1 MLFLFA
7 IFPINNASLIADSV
21 IIGLF
26 IGLSS
31 VRYLMQSNN
40 SVSAVAAMS
49 AVELKPQRLAQR
61 LAQLLESDVD
71 SDSDIDGLNNNDW
84 DDDASN
90 NDGLNNEAQQTLG
103 DANADSQG
111 DDIKSA
117 RFRKLQKKLRK
128 LVSWAIRDYNMIE
141 DGDVVMVCISGGK
154 DSFTLLDILL
164 FLKKIAPIQFDVIAV
179 NLDQKQP
186 DYPEDILPNYL
197 TKHGIPY
204 YILEKDTYSVVKQIV
219 PEGKTYC
226 SACSRLRRGSLYGF
240 AKQIGATKVAL
251 GHHRDDIMATFFLNL
266 FHGGSLKAMPPK
278 LLSDDG
284 QNILIRPLAYVEEK
298 DIIKYANYKQF
309 PIIPCN
315 LCGSQENLQRAMIND
330 MLRTWD
336 QQYPNRL
343 DSIFGAMQNVAPSQ
357 LADRELFDFEN
368 LQLKRDEHIRV
379 FEGENIQAGQIDEQ
393 LQKKGVPIAPSVQT
407 FDPTQFQKNKGSQ
420 KNKASQKPK
429 APQKSN
435 ASQNAESQKIP
446 TINPLI

>member
-1 MLFLFA
+1 
-7 IFPINNASLIADSV
+7 
-21 IIGLF
+21 
-26 IGLSS
+26 
-31 VRYLMQSNN
+31 MQSNN
-40 SVSAVAAMS
+40 SVSPVAAMS
-49 AVELKPQRLAQR
+49 AAELNPQR

-71 SDSDIDGLNNNDW
+71 SDSDIDGLDNNDW

-278 LLSDDG
+278 LLSNDG

-393 LQKKGVPIAPSVQT
+393 LQQKGVPTAPAVQT

-429 APQKSN
+429 APRKSN
-435 ASQNAESQKIP
+435 TSQNAESQKIP

>member
-1 MLFLFA
+1 MTTVSPFTDTHFSN
-7 IFPINNASLIADSV
+7 FNAENTHQNTTQNPTLQ
-21 IIGLF
+21 GL
-26 IGLSS
+26 
-31 VRYLMQSNN
+31 
-40 SVSAVAAMS
+40 
-49 AVELKPQRLAQR
+49 ELDKDLA
-61 LAQLLESDVD
+61 
-71 SDSDIDGLNNNDW
+71 
-84 DDDASN
+84 
-90 NDGLNNEAQQTLG
+90 
-103 DANADSQG
+103 
-111 DDIKSA
+111 DDILEEETQEPENLELSNEITSA

-164 FLKKIAPIQFDVIAV
+164 FLKRIAPINFEVVAV

-186 DYPEDILPNYL
+186 NFPEHILPEYL
-197 TKHGIPY
+197 TQHGIPY
-204 YILEKDTYSVVKQIV
+204 YILEKDTYSIVKQII

-266 FHGGSLKAMPPK
+266 FHGGKLKAMPPK

-284 QNILIRPLAYVEEK
+284 QNMLIRPLAYVEEK

-330 MLRTWD
+330 MLRDWD
-336 QQYPNRL
+336 EKYPKRL

-357 LADRELFDFEN
+357 LADRNLFDFN
-368 LQLKRDEHIRV
+368 SLTLARDDSESV
-379 FEGENIQAGQIDEQ
+379 FMGENIQSGMITPE
-393 LQKKGVPIAPSVQT
+393 LEKMGVTANPEVQT
-407 FDPTQFQKNKGSQ
+407 FDPKHPEGKI
-420 KNKASQKPK
+420 AS
-429 APQKSN
+429 
-435 ASQNAESQKIP
+435 SQKIP

>member
-1 MLFLFA
+1 
-7 IFPINNASLIADSV
+7 
-21 IIGLF
+21 
-26 IGLSS
+26 
-31 VRYLMQSNN
+31 MQSNN
-40 SVSAVAAMS
+40 SVSPVAAMS
-49 AVELKPQRLAQR
+49 AAELNPQR

-71 SDSDIDGLNNNDW
+71 SDSDIDGLDNNDW

-90 NDGLNNEAQQTLG
+90 NDGLNNEAQQTMG

-197 TKHGIPY
+197 TEHGIPY

-393 LQKKGVPIAPSVQT
+393 LQQKGVPTAPDVQT
-407 FDPTQFQKNKGSQ
+407 FDPNKYQ
-420 KNKASQKPK
+420 KNKAS
-429 APQKSN
+429 QKSN